1 MKQFLSILTI
11 VLLLAMNTIDAVPQ
25 HLRQRRQQ
33 TFDPAN
39 PDIQA
44 AIEQVFSTPPNR
56 GFGVVVTPDPT
67 FVPTTAPQTLITE
80 NNQQCTCVPYHM
92 CDPSNNTVRE
102 MAEDDAVTGF
112 GLIDIRFDPLDC
124 QDVLDVCCLG
134 VNQREV
140 PIVPVQPTNKPTRAS
155 GCGIRNVGGLDF
167 QITGAFVSHFIFLLI
182 PQCERNRYNSQF
194 FFIFYFLSQDNEAG
208 FGEFPWTVALIRI
221 EDDACLCGGS
231 LIHPKAIIT
240 GNHCVRE

>member
-1 MKQFLSILTI
+1 MQPFSTVLTI
-11 VLLLAMNTIDAVPQ
+11 VLLLAINTINAVPQ
-25 HLRQRRQQ
+25 HFRQRRQQ
-33 TFDPAN
+33 PFDPAN

-44 AIEQVFSTPPNR
+44 AIEKVFSTPPNR

-67 FVPTTAPQTLITE
+67 FVPTTAPQTLLTD

-102 MAEDDAVTGF
+102 MAEDNAVTGF

-134 VNQREV
+134 VNQREE
-140 PIVPVQPTNKPTRAS
+140 PIVPVQPTNKPTRAA

-167 QITGAFVSHFIFLLI
+167 QITGAFVSDLYLFDSVLRTETIKFLTIL
-182 PQCERNRYNSQF
+182 F
-194 FFIFYFLSQDNEAG
+194 FSSQDNEAG

-240 GNHCVRE
+240 GNHCVSK